1 MAPKREEKKRMGKKH
16 RQASTRPKLGK
27 GPAKGARRKGSAV
40 TGAVAP
46 KNRKKLSTKR
56 AAEDKAKRTPTRS
69 PEFEH
74 RIIVGDMEEDAPRK
88 PKTQIPSGVDN
99 QSKDSQRESDSP
111 KSGDRNAAT
120 RRKSPTHEAPAHAPE
135 GKGPGKSESKRKARK
150 SAADANEPGAD
161 RESASFSADL
171 RHRRTASS
179 QDLSGLP
186 LVAICGRPNVGKST
200 LFNRLTGTR
209 RSIVGDEPGITRDRI
224 YGEVEWG
231 GRTVRLVDTGG
242 VIPDDEALIPSEIFR
257 QARVALDEAAA
268 IVMVIDGRTEI
279 TAADQEFSRILMRGG
294 KPLFLAVNKMDSA
307 QMEAAAENFRTLG
320 FRNVFPVSAE
330 HGSGIGDLLDA
341 VWEVLPPEK
350 PATEPGASSSTTVSS
365 SSKVGSESKA
375 GSKFNAAPN
384 AAPDTEE
391 PYETL
396 DTLTDEMAEDEGDN
410 FADRAA
416 LVPRA
421 MRAALLAGEAA
432 TADEPAGVDAPPVG
446 EPDFEAPTG
455 GSGVEPEGFLKA
467 DFNPTDFSDVEAAE
481 DPTATPAEL
490 RERKLRSHGEH
501 ISRETRVAIIGRPNV
516 GKSTLLNALTGTDR
530 AIVSPVAGTTR
541 DAVDEVVT
549 RDGHDF
555 RFIDTAGIRRKGK
568 TTQLAEK
575 LSVIM
580 SRKHLEAADVALL
593 LIDATEG
600 VTGSDATIGGYAHE
614 SGRSVI
620 IVVNKWDLVAPPKHT
635 LDENGNRPF
644 DGKPPADK
652 NAFEEQ
658 VRDHLKYLDY
668 APLVFVSAARGHGVD
683 GVFKKV
689 ELVARERRKRV
700 TTGNMNRFLDKVDF
714 GRASVPMN
722 KRVRIYYMTQAAVA
736 PPTFVLFTD
745 RDVKLHFSYERFLSN
760 EIRKAFK
767 FIGSPIWFKI
777 KARNK
782 KKEE

>member
-1 MAPKREEKKRMGKKH
+1 MAPRREEKKRMGKKH

-27 GPAKGARRKGSAV
+27 GPAKGARRGGAV
-40 TGAVAP
+40 TGAVSP
-46 KNRKKLSTKR
+46 KQRKQIATKK
-56 AAEDKAKRTPTRS
+56 ATADKAKLVPKRS
-69 PEFEH
+69 PDNEH
-74 RIIVGDMEEDAPRK
+74 RIIVGDMEDAPVR
-88 PKTQIPSGVDN
+88 
-99 QSKDSQRESDSP
+99 SKRA
-111 KSGDRNAAT
+111 NAAAAAA
-120 RRKSPTHEAPAHAPE
+120 RGE
-135 GKGPGKSESKRKARK
+135 GPGSGTGTSSNQLGVAAPKAH
-150 SAADANEPGAD
+150 E
-161 RESASFSADL
+161 
-171 RHRRTASS
+171 
-179 QDLSGLP
+179 P

-200 LFNRLTGTR
+200 LFNRFTGTR

-231 GRTVRLVDTGG
+231 GREVRLVDTGG
-242 VIPDDEALIPSEIFR
+242 VVPTDEALIPSEIFR
-257 QARVALDEAAA
+257 QARVALDEADA
-268 IVMVIDGRTEI
+268 IIMVVDGRTEL
-279 TAADQEFSRILMRGG
+279 AAPDKELARILLRGG

-307 QMEAAAENFRTLG
+307 QLEAGAENFRTLG
-320 FRNVFPVSAE
+320 FRNVYAVSAE

-341 VWEVLPPEK
+341 VWEVLPAAVPVPE
-350 PATEPGASSSTTVSS
+350 
-365 SSKVGSESKA
+365 
-375 GSKFNAAPN
+375 AAPKAEDH
-384 AAPDTEE
+384 AAPEGEE
-391 PYETL
+391 PEETL
-396 DTLTDEMAEDEGDN
+396 DTRDGEFSEDEGD
-410 FADRAA
+410 FLGDRAV

-421 MRAALLAGEAA
+421 MRESLLEGEAA
-432 TADEPAGVDAPPVG
+432 TADEPAGVDAPPIG
-446 EPDFEAPTG
+446 EQDYEKPTG
-455 GSGVEPEGFLKA
+455 GSGVEPELGGGTAEGRIQGSLRSA
-467 DFNPTDFSDVEAAE
+467 RRAPVEMTGSEQGGPDRLAE
-481 DPTATPAEL
+481 VGEGDEAEGEAQ
-490 RERKLRSHGEH
+490 ERRLRSHGEH
-501 ISRETRVAIIGRPNV
+501 IQRETKIAIIGRPNV

-530 AIVSPVAGTTR
+530 AIVSPIAGTTR
-541 DAVDEVVT
+541 DAVDEIVT
-549 RDGHDF
+549 REGHDF

-568 TTQLAEK
+568 TTQMAEK

-580 SRKHLEAADVALL
+580 SLKHLEAADVALL
-593 LIDATEG
+593 MIDATEG

-620 IVVNKWDLVAPPKHT
+620 IVVNKWDLVAPPKYKLNPDGT
-635 LDENGNRPF
+635 RPF

-668 APLVFVSAARGHGVD
+668 APLLFVSAAEGKGLD
-683 GVFKKV
+683 QVFKKV
-689 ELVARERRKRV
+689 ELVARERRKRIS
-700 TTGNMNRFLDKVDF
+700 TGNMNRFLDKVDF